1 MDYGRLAIEYVHD
14 SNCSLEDCQQQL
26 VGDQLRA
33 AVAINEKPKQVHE
46 EMIDKDLQQLKKRTS
61 NDSPIT
67 LVAEDAKARWL

>member
-33 AVAINEKPKQVHE
+33 AVAINEKPKQAHGD
-46 EMIDKDLQQLKKRTS
+46 MIDKDLQQLKKEHPMTR
-61 NDSPIT
+61 P
-67 LVAEDAKARWL
+67 